1 MQETGIE
8 PVWSCLRGILSPLRL
23 PIPPLLLNRLNY
35 TIYSLLFSIAHY
47 RHCCQCRIYSLLFSI
62 AHYRHCCQ
70 CRVYSLLFS
79 IAILS
84 EAPPREMNLPT
95 NGIRP
100 VDAFLRAVSASLIA
114 ACHAGANPGLDTIK
128 RSTAIW

>member
-1 MQETGIE
+1 MEIKKKLIQTYQPHLVQETGIE

-47 RHCCQCRIYSLLFSI
+47 RHCCQCR
-62 AHYRHCCQ
+62 
-70 CRVYSLLFS
+70 VYSLLFS
-79 IAILS
+79 IAIPS